1 MPGRD
6 GQQGAVTEQQVIG
19 ALSNVIE
26 PELHRDLVTLDM
38 IKDLAVDG
46 GTVRFS
52 VVLTT
57 PACPLRTQIEQEV
70 RAAVMALPGVDEVAI
85 NMTANVAADPRV
97 RGHLEIPVRN
107 TIAIA
112 SGKGGVGKSTLSV
125 NLAIALSHLGAEVG
139 LLDADIYGPNIP
151 MMLGLRGMPPPRE
164 DKMVP
169 AEGYGLKVVSMGFL
183 VPPDQPVVWRGPMLH
198 SALRQFLIDV
208 DWGPLDYLVV
218 DMPPGTGDVQLS
230 LAQSV
235 PLTGGVIIT
244 TPQDVALADARK
256 GRGYVYQVGR
266 AGAGHRRE
274 HELLPLSALWR
285 AHRCLFPRWGAR
297 GGRRFG
303 RALPRR
309 SRPRRCGASGWRP
322 GPAGRRRQPRLGP
335 GAGHHACGPGH
346 RRARQHHQ
354 HGAGTGRPD
363 QDQRDPGQLKE
374 ALEFG

>member
-256 GRGYVYQVGR
+256 GLATFTKLDVPVLGIVENMSYFLCPHCGERTDVFSHGGGREAAEDLGVPFLGEVALDVAVR
-266 AGAGHRRE
+266 AGGD
-274 HELLPLSALWR
+274 
-285 AHRCLFPRWGAR
+285 
-297 GGRRFG
+297 
-303 RALPRR
+303 
-309 SRPRRCGASGWRP
+309 
-322 GPAGRRRQPRLGP
+322 Q
-335 GAGHHACGPGH
+335 
-346 RRARQHHQ
+346 
-354 HGAGTGRPD
+354 GRPVVVANPD
-363 QDQRDPGQLKE
+363 SAPAQAITRVAQAIAARVSIINMEREQEGLIKISEIPVN
-374 ALEFG
+374 